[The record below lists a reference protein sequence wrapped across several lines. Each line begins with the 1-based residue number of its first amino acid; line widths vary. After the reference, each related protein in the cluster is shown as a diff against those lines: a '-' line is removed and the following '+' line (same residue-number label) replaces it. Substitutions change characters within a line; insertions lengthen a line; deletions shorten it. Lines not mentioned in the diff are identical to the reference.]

1 MDKSWLHEVF
11 EFWGAKERWEIITFT
26 DEWWALVIGLIFEGG
41 IKTATNTS
49 ALIELQELQIPV
61 FLTSGSTYCVKPSYS
76 DMQKDPITKY
86 HNSQQAVLDKL
97 QKHKLISEL
106 VHKQEMHHHDLVEA
120 LVRKENM
127 AQLQKILNHL
137 PPEEI
142 AHILEI
148 LPPEDQLLIWE
159 QLDDDH
165 KQPILQEAPISV
177 LQILGEQDYKTEKSR
192 VKAFNL
198 HEGRLQEISI
208 DTPQDLLEAK
218 PIWIDLVAPTF
229 EDRIWVGDIFG
240 IEFPDP
246 DKLSDL
252 ESSARFYVEENGEVH
267 LHSDFLLDKDDVSRN
282 VVVAFILYK
291 NILFSI
297 RSEEL
302 PVFRLQRLRALS
314 QVDYVSDSKD
324 MLLDLYASNAEYSA
338 DALEDVYL
346 ALEAVGNH
354 VLNKQM
360 SDEEASKILID
371 IANEEDLNGRI
382 RRNVMDTRRAV
393 SFLMRGKFLAKS
405 QWDYAQQILRDI
417 ESLDGHTAFLFD
429 KINFL
434 MDAAVGF
441 ININQNKVVKRLTV
455 VSVVFMPLNVL
466 AGIGGM
472 SEFSMMTQGI
482 PWPFSYSIFTIGL
495 VIVGWLTYVMLQILE
510 KREHANV
517 GKR

>member
-1 MDKSWLHEVF
+1 
-11 EFWGAKERWEIITFT
+11 
-26 DEWWALVIGLIFEGG
+26 
-41 IKTATNTS
+41 
-49 ALIELQELQIPV
+49 
-61 FLTSGSTYCVKPSYS
+61 
-76 DMQKDPITKY
+76 MQKEPAAKSY
-86 HNSQQAVLDKL
+86 NSHQAILDLL
-97 QKHKLISEL
+97 QKHKLIEGL
-106 VHKQEMHHHDLVEA
+106 VHKQDMPHHSLVET

-127 AQLQKILNHL
+127 AQLQQILNHL
-137 PPEEI
+137 PPSEI
-142 AHILEI
+142 AHILEE
-148 LPPEDQLLIWE
+148 LQPEDQLLIWE
-159 QLDDDH
+159 HLDDDH
-165 KQPILQEAPISV
+165 KQPILLEAPISV
-177 LQILGEQDYKTEKSR
+177 LQILGKQDYKTEKSR

-198 HEGRLQEISI
+198 REGRLHEISI
-208 DTPQDLLEAK
+208 NNPQDLIEAK

-252 ESSARFYVEENGEVH
+252 ESSARFYVEENGEIH
-267 LHSDFLLDKDDVSRN
+267 LHSDFLLDKEDVSRN
-282 VVVAFILYK
+282 VAVAFILYRD
-291 NILFSI
+291 ILFSI
-297 RSEEL
+297 RKEEL
-302 PVFRLQRLRALS
+302 PIFRLQRLRALS
-314 QVDYVSDSKD
+314 QPNYVSDSRD
-324 MLLDLYASNAEYSA
+324 MLLDLYAANTEYSA

-346 ALEAVGNH
+346 ALEGVGNH
-354 VLNKQM
+354 VLSKQI
-360 SDEEASKILID
+360 SDEDAAKILIE

-393 SFLMRGKFLAKS
+393 SFLMRSKFLAKNQLEYS
-405 QWDYAQQILRDI
+405 QQILRDI

-434 MDAAVGF
+434 MDASVGF

-482 PWPFSYSIFTIGL
+482 PWPVSYSIFSVGL
-495 VIVGWLTYVMLQILE
+495 VVVGWLTFAMLRFLE
-510 KREHANV
+510 NREHNKS